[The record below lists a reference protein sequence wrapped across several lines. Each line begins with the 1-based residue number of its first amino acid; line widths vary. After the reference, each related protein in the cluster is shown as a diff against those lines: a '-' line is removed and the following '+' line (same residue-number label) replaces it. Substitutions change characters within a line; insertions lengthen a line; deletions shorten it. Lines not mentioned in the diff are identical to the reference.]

1 MNHDFQ
7 SEKLYGKKKTISQD
21 KDLFIFIFAKIIIY

>member
-7 SEKLYGKKKTISQD
+7 SEKLYEKKTISQD